1 MNLQNR
7 NRVTDIENK
16 LMIIKRGKGVAERFK
31 EFGMSRYKLYK
42 IGETTRSYCVVQG
55 SIFNIP

>member
-1 MNLQNR
+1 MNLQSR
-7 NRVTDIENK
+7 NRATDIENK
-16 LMIIKRGKGVAERFK
+16 LVIIKRGKGVRERFK

-42 IGETTRSYCVVQG
+42 VDKTRSYCVAQG